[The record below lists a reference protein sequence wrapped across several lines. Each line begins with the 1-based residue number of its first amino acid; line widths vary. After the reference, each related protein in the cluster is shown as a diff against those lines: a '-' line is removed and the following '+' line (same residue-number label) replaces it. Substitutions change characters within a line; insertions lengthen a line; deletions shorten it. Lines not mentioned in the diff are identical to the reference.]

1 MFCIV
6 TIFQPYI
13 SAYVKGSLCKND
25 KEQKENFQL
34 TNAFFKLLSDAGISK
49 WTLHFW

>member
-13 SAYVKGSLCKND
+13 SAYVKGSLRKND

-34 TNAFFKLLSDAGISK
+34 TNAFLKLLSDAGVTRR
-49 WTLHFW
+49 TLHFW